1 MTPTIKFTAML
12 GAALVAAS
20 SALGAQ
26 AVDARWEPWIGC
38 WAPVAGEASPLRML
52 GASPRVCVV
61 PAQGTSAV
69 ELVTI
74 AAGKVVER
82 ARIEADYKPHQ
93 VSRDGCTGTETAHW
107 SEFATRVYL
116 SSALT
121 CAGGV
126 SRRGTGVISLSER
139 YEFLDVRDLTSGKST
154 GVAVGRLAA
163 ADVDSATIPAEVRN
177 ALPPRTGASSSAAL
191 AAAAAL
197 TLADIADVAT
207 SADSSVTAAWLM
219 ERTRG
224 LKLSING
231 KQLTALADAGVAP
244 TIIDYVVALAHPAV
258 FGFDAKAQAAG
269 GAAGDQRLTGANRGF
284 DSYSYPYGFPGYYGY
299 SRYDDCYRYGAV
311 SMLYGYGIDYGCNGY
326 GYSRYGMYSPYGGSY
341 YNGYYPPIIIVRS
354 PDSGGGGLSMPSHGR
369 VVKGQGYTSGGGG
382 STGTTAS
389 PSRGLTSGG
398 GQTTSSGS
406 SGSSGSA
413 SSSGSSG
420 SSGGGRT
427 AVKKP

>member
-1 MTPTIKFTAML
+1 MTSTTRSLALL
-12 GAALVAAS
+12 GVATLAAS

-26 AVDARWEPWIGC
+26 TVDARWEPWIGC
-38 WAPVAGEASPLRML
+38 WAPVAGEPSPLRLL

-69 ELVTI
+69 DVLTI
-74 AAGKVVER
+74 AAGKVVDR
-82 ARIEADYKPHQ
+82 ARIEADYQPHQ

-107 SEFATRVYL
+107 SELGTRVYL

-126 SRRGTGVISLSER
+126 SRRGTGVLSLSER
-139 YEFLDVRDLTSGKST
+139 YEFLDVRGMTSGKTS
-154 GVAVGRLAA
+154 GVSVGRLAA
-163 ADVDSATIPAEVRN
+163 ADVDSATIPADVRS
-177 ALPPRTGASSSAAL
+177 LVPPRTSASNSAAL

-207 SADSSVTAAWLM
+207 SADSSVTSAWLM

-231 KQLTALADAGVAP
+231 KQLAALADAGVAP
-244 TIIDYVVALAHPAV
+244 SVIDFVVALAHPAV
-258 FGFDAKAQAAG
+258 FGFDAKAQG
-269 GAAGDQRLTGANRGF
+269 AGDASGRLTGQNRGF
-284 DSYSYPYGFPGYYGY
+284 DAYSYPYGPLGYYGY
-299 SRYDDCYRYGAV
+299 SRYDPCYSYGAV

-354 PDSGGGGLSMPSHGR
+354 PDSGGGASMPSHGR

-398 GQTTSSGS
+398 GGQTTSSGS